1 MAHITFI
8 HGIANKPPPDPLL
21 KLWRRSLAQGGGL
34 DLGTEGITSSMVYWA
49 DVRYLGPLQEE
60 AAQESLES
68 VEALGAEPVDMSWEE
83 TTAGDEAWEAQL
95 AAKLQSALI
104 ASEAATAIASPGEPP
119 PPPPPPQ
126 GGLTQ
131 ESYERILLP
140 WFVKER
146 LMKTLLR
153 DVHHYL
159 FNVQYSPRPGASF
172 RVQDEIRRRF
182 LNAVIEGAG
191 KPGPHIVVSHS
202 MGTVIAYD
210 CLKRVP
216 ECPEVAGLMT
226 IGCPLGLDEV
236 QDKLQPGW
244 SRDDGFPRERVH
256 GAWINVYD
264 RLDPVAGFDPNLA
277 NDYRQGSK
285 KVLRDINEQNSGKWR
300 HNISKYFGGT
310 QLRGALRE
318 LLGLQPDLE

>member
-1 MAHITFI
+1 MAHVTFI
-8 HGIANKPPPDPLL
+8 HGIANKPAADPLL

-34 DLGTEGITSSMVYWA
+34 DLGTQGVTSSMVYWA
-49 DVRYLGPLQEE
+49 DVMYSEPLQEE

-68 VEALGAEPVDMSWEE
+68 VEALGAEPVDLSWEE
-83 TTAGDEAWEAQL
+83 AGAVGGAWEAQL

-104 ASEAATAIASPGEPP
+104 AAEAETAATAPGEPP
-119 PPPPPPQ
+119 PPPPA
-126 GGLTQ
+126 GMTQ

-159 FNVQYSPRPGASF
+159 FNVQHSPRPGASF

-182 LNAVIEGAG
+182 LDALGEGS
-191 KPGPHIVVSHS
+191 KRQGPHVVVSHS

-216 ECPEVAGLMT
+216 ECPGVDGLMT
-226 IGCPLGLDEV
+226 IGSPLGLDEI
-236 QDKLQPGW
+236 QYKLQPGW
-244 SRDDGFPRERVH
+244 SRDDGFPHERAR

-264 RLDPVAGFDPNLA
+264 RFDPVAGLDPNLA
-277 NDYRQGSK
+277 NDYRRGGGG
-285 KVLRDINEQNSGKWR
+285 VVRDVNEQNFGKWR
-300 HNISKYFGGT
+300 HDISKYLGGAK
-310 QLRGALRE
+310 LRGALRE
-318 LLGLQPDLE
+318 LLGLPPGEE